1 MRWQTWVL
9 ASLLLGSS
17 AGGQAV
23 ESPAGGAKS
32 AAQTAI
38 FGHWRL
44 VGASVNV
51 PVDCRHSMLHITP
64 DGYLAEQSQSPDG
77 ELFSFRAKAKI
88 RQEGSRYLVTL
99 GAPQHNGKPDC
110 LGNSANKIE
119 TNFLPQM
126 HLQVSGNRLYHYLGP
141 NSEQGYLRY
150 VRQPLAPV
158 DSLRASG

>member
-9 ASLLLGSS
+9 ASLLVGSS
-17 AGGQAV
+17 VGGLAV
-23 ESPAGGAKS
+23 ESAQGGVQEANPA
-32 AAQTAI
+32 AI

-51 PVDCRHSMLHITP
+51 PVDCRHSVLHITP

-88 RQEGSRYLVTL
+88 RQEGSRYFVTL
-99 GAPQHNGKPDC
+99 GTPHHNGKPDC
-110 LGNSANKIE
+110 LGNSADTIE
-119 TNFLPQM
+119 ANFLPQM
-126 HLQVSGNRLYHYLGP
+126 HLQVSGNRLYHYLGA

-150 VRQPLAPV
+150 IRQP
-158 DSLRASG
+158 

>member
-110 LGNSANKIE
+110 AMSGSLERPWPPFALAVELPVKTAGGLGLRGDRLSGP
-119 TNFLPQM
+119 LPQ
-126 HLQVSGNRLYHYLGP
+126 R
-141 NSEQGYLRY
+141 
-150 VRQPLAPV
+150 
-158 DSLRASG
+158 